1 MPNLA
6 IRNLALNL
14 AKNMKLVATF
24 FSTICA
30 AEYTGASF
38 HDYGLFKFEIKNE
51 RTSKLLE
58 RLERDSQFSSH
69 EFLIK

>member
-1 MPNLA
+1 
-6 IRNLALNL
+6 
-14 AKNMKLVATF
+14 MKLAATF

-58 RLERDSQFSSH
+58 RLERDSNQRLPSFKSQLS
-69 EFLIK
+69 

>member
-6 IRNLALNL
+6 IRNPALNL

-38 HDYGLFKFEIKNE
+38 HDYGLFKFEIQNE
-51 RTSKLLE
+51 RTSKFLE
-58 RLERDSQFSSH
+58 RLERDSNQR
-69 EFLIK
+69 LPTIII